1 MKAIGKGIHREITPL
16 KNQDCFLVFD
26 RRRKRFNYPVHFHPE
41 YELNFIFG
49 AQGGRRIVG
58 DHMGTIDNL
67 ELVLIGPNVY
77 HGWENFENK
86 GEHEFHEITIQFQKD
101 IFDPALL
108 EKNIMHPIKTLFENS
123 TRGILF
129 SQETIKNVEKNVMS
143 IGKTQG
149 FDSFLKLQSLL
160 YDLALSRDQTFL
172 THMAFSHRNDFDS
185 NERIEIIYRFLK
197 DNYQRKIKIE
207 EVAELVIMSV
217 ISLSRLIKQSTG
229 KSFKEFL
236 IEVRLGSATRQ
247 LIESNKSITEICYD
261 CGFNNISNFNR
272 IFKKYRNCTPTE
284 FRLNFSGVR
293 TVY

>member
-1 MKAIGKGIHREITPL
+1 MKAIEKGIYREITPL

-26 RRRKRFNYPVHFHPE
+26 RRRKKFNYPVHFHPE

-58 DHMGTIDNL
+58 DHISTIDNL
-67 ELVLIGPNVY
+67 ELVLIGPNIF
-77 HGWENFENK
+77 HGWENFKNTGK
-86 GEHEFHEITIQFQKD
+86 DEFHEVTIQFQKD
-101 IFDPALL
+101 IFDPVLL

-129 SQETIKNVEKNVMS
+129 SQETIKSVKNTILSMS
-143 IGKTQG
+143 HTQG

-160 YDLALSRDQTFL
+160 YNLALSRDQTFL
-172 THMAFSHRNDFDS
+172 SHMGFPRKNDFHS
-185 NERIEIIYRFLK
+185 SQRIEIVYRFLK
-197 DNYQRKIKIE
+197 DNYQRRIKIE
-207 EVAELVIMSV
+207 EVAALVNMSV
-217 ISLSRLIKQSTG
+217 ISLSRLIKKSTG

-247 LIESNKSITEICYD
+247 LIESNKNITEICYD

-272 IFKKYRNCTPTE
+272 IFKKYRNSTPSE
-284 FRLNFSGVR
+284 FRLNFSGVK

>member
-1 MKAIGKGIHREITPL
+1 MKAIEKGIHREITPL

-26 RRRKRFNYPVHFHPE
+26 RRRKRFNYPIHFHPE

-49 AQGGRRIVG
+49 AEGGRRIVG
-58 DHMGTIDNL
+58 DHMARIGNL

-77 HGWENFENK
+77 HGWENFENR
-86 GEHEFHEITIQFQKD
+86 GETEFHEVTIQFQKD
-101 IFDPALL
+101 IFDSALL
-108 EKNIMHPIKTLFENS
+108 EKNIMHPIRTLFENS
-123 TRGILF
+123 NRGILF
-129 SQETIKNVEKNVMS
+129 SQQTTKKVENTILS
-143 IGKTQG
+143 ISHTQG

-160 YDLALSRDQTFL
+160 YDLAISRDQTFL
-172 THMAFSHRNDFDS
+172 THMAFAHENDSHS
-185 NERIEIIYRFLK
+185 NERIEIIYKFLK

-207 EVAELVIMSV
+207 EVAELVNMSV

-229 KSFKEFL
+229 KSFIEFL

-247 LIESNKSITEICYD
+247 LIESNKNITEICYD

-272 IFKKYRNCTPTE
+272 IFKKYRNCTPSE
-284 FRLNFSGVR
+284 FRLNFSGVK

>member
-1 MKAIGKGIHREITPL
+1 
-16 KNQDCFLVFD
+16 
-26 RRRKRFNYPVHFHPE
+26 
-41 YELNFIFG
+41 
-49 AQGGRRIVG
+49 
-58 DHMGTIDNL
+58 MGTIDDL

-129 SQETIKNVEKNVMS
+129 SQETIKNVEKNVLS

-172 THMAFSHRNDFDS
+172 THMAFTHRNDFDS

-207 EVAELVIMSV
+207 EVAELVNMSV

-247 LIESNKSITEICYD
+247 LIESNKSITEICFD

-272 IFKKYRNCTPTE
+272 IFKKYRNCTPSE
-284 FRLNFSGVR
+284 FRMNFSGVR

>member
-1 MKAIGKGIHREITPL
+1 MIATEKGIHREITPL

-58 DHMGTIDNL
+58 DHMGVIGNL

-77 HGWENFENK
+77 HGWENYENP
-86 GEHEFHEITIQFQKD
+86 GEMEFHEVTIQFQKD
-101 IFDPALL
+101 IFDPVLL
-108 EKNIMHPIKTLFENS
+108 KKNIMHPIRTLLENS
-123 TRGILF
+123 IRGVLF
-129 SQETIKNVEKNVMS
+129 SQETIKMVEKTILSMRH
-143 IGKTQG
+143 TEG
-149 FDSFLKLQSLL
+149 FEGFLKLQSLL
-160 YDLALSRDQTFL
+160 HDLAQSKEQTFL
-172 THMAFSHRNDFDS
+172 THMAFTHKRDFY
-185 NERIEIIYRFLK
+185 NNKRMEIIYSFLK
-197 DNYQRKIKIE
+197 DNYHRTIKME
-207 EVAELVIMSV
+207 EVAGLVNMSL
-217 ISLSRLIKQSTG
+217 ISLGRFIKRSTG

-247 LIESNKSITEICYD
+247 LIETNKNITEICYD
-261 CGFNNISNFNR
+261 VGFNNISNFNR
-272 IFKKYRNCTPTE
+272 IFKKYRNCTPSE

>member
-1 MKAIGKGIHREITPL
+1 
-16 KNQDCFLVFD
+16 
-26 RRRKRFNYPVHFHPE
+26 
-41 YELNFIFG
+41 
-49 AQGGRRIVG
+49 
-58 DHMGTIDNL
+58 MGTIDNL
-67 ELVLIGPNVY
+67 ELVLIGPNIF
-77 HGWENFENK
+77 HGWENFENT
-86 GEHEFHEITIQFQKD
+86 GEDEFHEVTIQFQKD

-123 TRGILF
+123 IRGILF
-129 SQETIKNVEKNVMS
+129 SQETIKSVENTILSMS
-143 IGKTQG
+143 HTQG

-172 THMAFSHRNDFDS
+172 THMAFARKNDFHS
-185 NERIEIIYRFLK
+185 SQRIEIIYRFLK
-197 DNYQRKIKIE
+197 DNYQRRIKIE
-207 EVAELVIMSV
+207 EVAGLVNMSV
-217 ISLSRLIKQSTG
+217 ISLSRLIKKSTG

-247 LIESNKSITEICYD
+247 LIESNKNITEICYD

-272 IFKKYRNCTPTE
+272 IFKKYRNCTPSE

>member
-1 MKAIGKGIHREITPL
+1 MKAIEKGIHREITPL

-26 RRRKRFNYPVHFHPE
+26 RRRKKFNYPVHFHPE

-58 DHMGTIDNL
+58 DHMSTIDIL
-67 ELVLIGPNVY
+67 ELVLIGPNIY
-77 HGWENFENK
+77 HGWENLENT
-86 GEHEFHEITIQFQKD
+86 GEDEFHEVTIQFQKD
-101 IFDPALL
+101 IFDPVLL

-129 SQETIKNVEKNVMS
+129 SQETIKSVENTILTMS
-143 IGKTQG
+143 HTQG

-172 THMAFSHRNDFDS
+172 THMAFASKNDFHS
-185 NERIEIIYRFLK
+185 SQRIEIIYKFLK
-197 DNYQRKIKIE
+197 DNYQRTIKID
-207 EVAELVIMSV
+207 EVAGLVNMSV

-247 LIESNKSITEICYD
+247 LIESNKNITEICYD